1 MFECLDC
8 AVNRQLVV
16 INGVLIL
23 AAFNGLLMALNGFKW
38 KPDLY
43 NPLAENTGE
52 SLNGQ
57 LIAINGE
64 L

>member
-23 AAFNGLLMALNGFKW
+23 AAFNGLLMAFNG
-38 KPDLY
+38 DRTYTIL
-43 NPLAENTGE
+43 
-52 SLNGQ
+52 
-57 LIAINGE
+57 
-64 L
+64 